1 MSAWVMHYKDYP
13 NWIGTSTIHLGFQTI
28 IPLPLFE
35 LSPRAYVFHFLIED
49 DELVL
54 VVDSYIHPRPYTL
67 EQVEQINKI
76 WNKFYD

>member
-1 MSAWVMHYKDYP
+1 MQAWVMHYKDYSS
-13 NWIGTSTIHLGFQTI
+13 WVCTSTMHLGFQTLL
-28 IPLPLFE
+28 PLPLFE
-35 LSPRAYVFHFLIED
+35 LSPGAYVLHFLIED

-67 EQVEQINKI
+67 EQVEEINKI

>member
-1 MSAWVMHYKDYP
+1 MQAWVMHYKDYP
-13 NWIGTSTIHLGFQTI
+13 SWVCTSTMHLGFQTLL
-28 IPLPLFE
+28 PLPLFE
-35 LSPRAYVFHFLIED
+35 LSPGAYVLHFLIED

-67 EQVEQINKI
+67 EQVEEINKT